1 MRPSTLGGRAALL
14 GWALVAL
21 ASCSGTPTAPA
32 HPTWADVSPILRGA
46 CDSCHGW
53 TANETGGG
61 YRLDFYDRSTAVC
74 GDAALALDPAQ
85 FLAGSPVAYGKIR
98 DDVVPEP
105 GDAWPR
111 MPPQPSPA
119 LADWQQQTLERW
131 AMDPV
136 KGPPAAGN
144 HLPTIAV
151 GQLPAAAD
159 QQLAFTAILD
169 DPDGDPVTGV
179 IEIDGLAFLMNR
191 TGSFAVSFDSS
202 GWTPGSKRMSAVVCD
217 GWASAN
223 IDLGPI
229 QIKH

>member
-1 MRPSTLGGRAALL
+1 VRGSTSGGRAALVA
-14 GWALVAL
+14 WALAVL
-21 ASCSGTPTAPA
+21 AGCSGTPTAPA

-53 TANETGGG
+53 TANDTGGG
-61 YRLDFYDRSTAVC
+61 YRLDFFDRSTAVC
-74 GDAALALDPAQ
+74 GDAALALDPNQ
-85 FLAGSPVAYGKIR
+85 FLAGSPLASGKMR
-98 DDVVPEP
+98 DDVVTQP
-105 GDAWPR
+105 GEAWPR

-119 LADWQQQTLERW
+119 LADWQQQTIERW

-144 HLPTIAV
+144 RPPTIAV
-151 GQLPAAAD
+151 GQLPAVAD
-159 QQLAFTAILD
+159 QQLAFTAILE

-179 IEIDGLAFLMNR
+179 VEINGLGFLMNR
-191 TGSFAVSFDSS
+191 TGSFAVAFDTS
-202 GWTPGSKRMSAVVCD
+202 GWTAGSKRMSAVVCD
-217 GWASAN
+217 GWTSAT